1 VTISTSFVTFTL
13 NPLIALAVFAAT
25 IVTDAVYVFFTSAV
39 VARQRV
45 RAASWSS
52 VWYLLSAFTVI
63 NYTGNPAYVA
73 FAAVGSFVGAYV
85 SLTWINRGRGAD
97 LPMRPGPP

>member
-1 VTISTSFVTFTL
+1 VTISILNVTL
-13 NPLIALAVFAAT
+13 NPLIALAVFCAT

-63 NYTGNPAYVA
+63 SYTGNPAYVA
-73 FAAVGSFVGAYV
+73 FAALGSFIGAYV
-85 SLTWINRGRGAD
+85 SLTWINRGRAAD
-97 LPMRPGPP
+97 LPIRPGPP